1 MPLQRAPVNYPRGMR
16 PSAPSARPAPSAASG
31 PSAHP
36 SAPPARSPRFGRII
50 TAMVTPFDSSGVLDL
65 SVAADLARWLVRQG
79 NEGLVVAG
87 TTGEAPTLTHDE
99 QIDLIAAVAEA
110 VDVPVLA
117 GAGSNDTAAAVEL
130 TGRAAAAGADGVLSV
145 TPYYNR
151 PSQEG
156 LKLHFT
162 EVARA
167 TDLPVCIYDIPV
179 RTGRKVETET
189 LLELAHDTPNI
200 RGLKD
205 AAGDPAE
212 TARLIA
218 AAPPD
223 FEVYSGDDSLTLP
236 LLAVGA
242 VGVIG
247 VATHWTAAEH
257 AAMFDA
263 WEAGDHELAQ
273 SINASLGASFAYE
286 SSVDA
291 PNPTPTKAL
300 LRLAGQP
307 VGRCRLPLDAEPP
320 DLAERALGVLAGTR
334 LGIELG
340 FG

>member
-1 MPLQRAPVNYPRGMR
+1 MTA
-16 PSAPSARPAPSAASG
+16 AAS
-31 PSAHP
+31 
-36 SAPPARSPRFGRII
+36 RSPRFGRIL
-50 TAMVTPFDSSGVLDL
+50 TAMVTPFDSTGGLDL
-65 SVAADLARWLVRQG
+65 STAVDLARWLVANG
-79 NEGLVVAG
+79 NEGLVAAG
-87 TTGEAPTLTHDE
+87 TTGEAPTLTHAE
-99 QIDLIAAVAEA
+99 QIDLIAAVSEA

-130 TGRAAAAGADGVLSV
+130 TERASAAGADGILSV

-156 LKLHFT
+156 LKQHFS
-162 EVARA
+162 EVAQA
-167 TDLPVCIYDIPV
+167 TQLPVCIYDIPV
-179 RTGRKVETET
+179 RTGRKIETET
-189 LLELAHDTPNI
+189 LLELAHDNSNI

-263 WEAGDHELAQ
+263 WEAGDHELAR
-273 SINASLGASFAYE
+273 SINASLAASFAYE
-286 SSVDA
+286 TGPDA
-291 PNPTPTKAL
+291 PNPVPAKAL
-300 LRLAGQP
+300 LRLAGWP
-307 VGRCRLPLDAEPP
+307 VGRCRPPLNAEPP

-334 LGIELG
+334 LGTELD